1 MVWRLEWQIRGG
13 EGKACFLCP
22 ILHDLLWRG
31 KKPCLKLGISLCHE
45 LRYFYMMN
53 RLWNVEFEWIVA
65 WNDYFVL

>member
-1 MVWRLEWQIRGG
+1 MVWRLAWRIRGG
-13 EGKACFLCP
+13 EGKACFLCL

-53 RLWNVEFEWIVA
+53 RL
-65 WNDYFVL
+65 